1 MKLANMKVR
10 NRMIAGFGSILIFV
24 MAISVVG
31 LVGMMRENEAM
42 HQIVD
47 INVKKMALLEDMSNA
62 VHITSRVVRTIALLD
77 GEGANREPADAQK
90 IKITEARQHYDA
102 AFERLQKMPLD
113 KRGQEFVREIDLE
126 KVAARKLNDD
136 FLLLEK
142 SDRTSAVRLLM
153 EQVNPAVTKWQDG
166 IHEFILLQREK
177 NVVAARLTEEYYA
190 EARNELILLSLTV
203 ISLSSF
209 LAVAISRSLTR
220 QLGCEPNYAIAVAY
234 QIAKGNLCVDVEVH
248 PKDQSSLIFA
258 LRDMRDKLSHLVG
271 AVNLSA
277 ETIASASR
285 EIAHGNLDLSS
296 RTEEQAASLEETAA
310 SLEELTST
318 VKHNAENAREADTL
332 AKQASSVAVN
342 GGDMVNRAVMTM
354 EGINEASKQIV
365 EIISVIDGI
374 AFQTNILALN
384 AAVEAARAGE
394 QGRGFAVVASEV
406 RSLAQRSAAA
416 AKEIKVLIAN
426 SVEQVGNGTRIVDQ
440 AGIAM
445 HEVVDSIRRVSSV
458 INEIANA
465 SHEQTNGIDQIN
477 VAVIQMDQVTQQ
489 NAALVEEAAAAAE
502 ALENQAS
509 NLSEL
514 VHTFKIE
521 TLTHAARVIPKRVQS
536 VRERSDLNLPKLARA

>member
-10 NRMIAGFGSILIFV
+10 NRMIVGFGSILIFV
-24 MAISVVG
+24 MAIAAVG

-47 INVKKMALLEDMSNA
+47 VNVKKMALLEDMSNA

-77 GEGANREPADAQK
+77 GDGGNRELADAQK
-90 IKITEARQHYDA
+90 IKIAEARHDYDR
-102 AFERLQKMPLD
+102 AFAQLQKMPLD
-113 KRGQEFVREIDLE
+113 LRGQEFVNAIELE
-126 KVAARKLNDD
+126 KLAARKLNDD
-136 FLLLEK
+136 FLTLEK
-142 SDRTSAVRLLM
+142 SDKASAVRLLM
-153 EQVNPAVTKWQDG
+153 EQVSPAVTKWQDD
-166 IHEFILLQREK
+166 IHDFIHLQREK
-177 NVVAARLTEEYYA
+177 NNAATKLAEEYYA
-190 EARNELILLSLTV
+190 EARNELIFLSIIVLSL
-203 ISLSSF
+203 SAFLSI
-209 LAVAISRSLTR
+209 AISRSLTL
-220 QLGCEPNYAIAVAY
+220 QLGCEPNYAIAVAD
-234 QIAKGNLCVDVEVH
+234 QIAKGNLCVEVEVR

-271 AVNLSA
+271 AVNVSA
-277 ETIASASR
+277 ETIAAASR

-296 RTEEQAASLEETAA
+296 RTEEQASSLEETAA

-318 VKHNAENAREADTL
+318 VKHNAENAREADML

-406 RSLAQRSAAA
+406 RNLAQRSAAA
-416 AKEIKVLIAN
+416 AKEIKVLISN
-426 SVEQVGNGTRIVDQ
+426 SVEQVSNGTRIVDQ
-440 AGIAM
+440 AGVAM

-465 SHEQTNGIDQIN
+465 SHEQTTGIDQIN
-477 VAVIQMDQVTQQ
+477 VAVIQMDQMTQQ
-489 NAALVEEAAAAAE
+489 NAALVEEAAAASE
-502 ALENQAS
+502 ALGNQAS
-509 NLSEL
+509 TLSEL
-514 VHTFKIE
+514 VHSFKLKSIGYLVNE
-521 TLTHAARVIPKRVQS
+521 ASKRHHRLQNIS
-536 VRERSDLNLPKLARA
+536 ASKLPKLVRA

>member
-1 MKLANMKVR
+1 
-10 NRMIAGFGSILIFV
+10 
-24 MAISVVG
+24 
-31 LVGMMRENEAM
+31 
-42 HQIVD
+42 
-47 INVKKMALLEDMSNA
+47 MALLEDMSNA

-77 GEGANREPADAQK
+77 GEGTNRELVDAQK
-90 IKITEARQHYDA
+90 IKIAEARQQYDD

-113 KRGQEFVREIDLE
+113 KRGQEFVHEIDIE

-177 NVVAARLTEEYYA
+177 NIAAARLAEEYFA
-190 EARNELILLSLTV
+190 EARNELVFLSIGVL
-203 ISLSSF
+203 SLSSF
-209 LAVAISRSLTR
+209 LAFAISRSLTR
-220 QLGCEPNYAIAVAY
+220 QLGCEPNYAIAVAD
-234 QIAKGNLCVDVEVH
+234 QIAKGNLCVDVEVQA
-248 PKDQSSLIFA
+248 KDQSSLIFA

-332 AKQASSVAVN
+332 AKQASAVAVN

-354 EGINEASKQIV
+354 EGINDASKQIV

-440 AGIAM
+440 AGVAM
-445 HEVVDSIRRVSSV
+445 HEVVDSIRRVSGV

-465 SHEQTNGIDQIN
+465 SHEQTTGIDQIN

-509 NLSEL
+509 NLSDL
-514 VHTFKIE
+514 VHNFKLVPSSLMAKNDKKTE
-521 TLTHAARVIPKRVQS
+521 RSPRLVHGTKTPRPQALALARV
-536 VRERSDLNLPKLARA
+536 LT